1 MTFER
6 KVLMRKITLLISGV
20 ITAVLLCSCNVVS
33 VNDNSNTQVSKTES
47 VNYEHT
53 DTSSDTDSSNGVI
66 DGGFTQEYEYN
77 SDNQI
82 TKVSIYSKETNE
94 LRAVSENTYNNDG
107 TLKSIVLK
115 DSNENVMITNK
126 YKYKKDPSGEP
137 YVSEEIYYDSSD
149 KVALTTKYKYS
160 KENNCPVV
168 SGYYNGDEEEITQDQ
183 ANEIILKLNEF
194 MH

>member
-1 MTFER
+1 MVKMKYER
-6 KVLMRKITLLISGV
+6 TILVKKAIAAIIGIIIMLIM
-20 ITAVLLCSCNVVS
+20 CSCQAEIKNNES
-33 VNDNSNTQVSKTES
+33 MTTSSKQENTGIS
-47 VNYEHT
+47 T
-53 DTSSDTDSSNGVI
+53 DTDTSNGVI

-94 LRAVSENTYNNDG
+94 LRAVSENTYNDDG

-149 KVALTTKYKYS
+149 KVALTTKYEYS

-168 SGYYNGDEEEITQDQ
+168 SGYYNGDEAEITQEQ

-194 MH
+194 MN

>member
-1 MTFER
+1 MVKMKYER
-6 KVLMRKITLLISGV
+6 TILVKKAIAAIIGIIIMLIM
-20 ITAVLLCSCNVVS
+20 CSCQADIKNNES
-33 VNDNSNTQVSKTES
+33 MTTSSKQENTGIS
-47 VNYEHT
+47 T
-53 DTSSDTDSSNGVI
+53 DTDTSNGVI

-94 LRAVSENTYNNDG
+94 LRAVSENTYNDDG

-149 KVALTTKYKYS
+149 KVALTTKYEYS

-168 SGYYNGDEEEITQDQ
+168 SGYYNGDEAEITQEQ

-194 MH
+194 MN